1 VCYRVTPELYLGYA
15 RGQFGNPEG
24 IRRDQ
29 PFDYRDVGHH
39 AEGMVYLSGRW
50 AVAEEFS
57 RSEAAGAS
65 ISIRYTAKDVNL
77 VLVPTTD
84 GMSGAEIE
92 LSPDQHPG
100 ADVRTQDH
108 KLVVTVDQPRMY
120 SLVANSGVSSGA
132 LTLKALAPG
141 LNVYAF
147 TFISCAVA

>member
-1 VCYRVTPELYLGYA
+1 MATTLLRLTAFAVVLSSACDAQPATLRV
-15 RGQFGNPEG
+15 
-24 IRRDQ
+24 
-29 PFDYRDVGHH
+29 
-39 AEGMVYLSGRW
+39 
-50 AVAEEFS
+50 
-57 RSEAAGAS
+57 
-65 ISIRYTAKDVNL
+65 DVNL

-84 GMSGAEIE
+84 AMSGAEIE